1 MNASREV
8 LRVEHLNKSFGSLVV
23 TDDVNLAIAPG
34 ERHVIIG
41 PNGAGKT
48 SLVNQIGGQLKP
60 GSGRILL
67 NEEDITGSSP
77 DWISRRGAARTFQ
90 RNNLFLN
97 LSVIENVRLALA
109 AHRGHPFDFFM
120 PVGRD
125 KALLD
130 RARELMKEV
139 HLAGDGARLVR
150 NLSYGEQRQLEI
162 AVALAGDPKLLL
174 LDEPTSGMS
183 PSETARMIELVATLP
198 RTLSILMIEHDMKV
212 VFDLADVITVLV
224 YGQVIASGPP
234 ATVRANPA
242 VQEAYLGALAA

>member
-1 MNASREV
+1 MNASRDV

-23 TDDVNLAIAPG
+23 TDDVSLAIAPG

-67 NEEDITGSSP
+67 DEAEITGSSP
-77 DWISRRGAARTFQ
+77 NRISRRGAARTFQ

-109 AHRGHPFDFFM
+109 AHRGHPFGFFT

-125 KALLD
+125 KPLLD

-162 AVALAGDPKLLL
+162 AVALAGDSGR
-174 LDEPTSGMS
+174 LDDLRRALRPRMATSPMCDEGAFACKMEAAFRSMWQHWCAASPGMS
-183 PSETARMIELVATLP
+183 
-198 RTLSILMIEHDMKV
+198 
-212 VFDLADVITVLV
+212 
-224 YGQVIASGPP
+224 
-234 ATVRANPA
+234 A
-242 VQEAYLGALAA
+242 VST